1 MESRYEKLEVW
12 QAARHLVASIYVHLR
27 QFPKEEL
34 YALTDQAKRA
44 AVSIPSNIAEGAGR
58 DSDRDFLHFLVI
70 ARGSVF
76 EVKTQLQLGADL
88 GYASFPD
95 ALQNELESVLKRLNA
110 LISTLKRDLST
121 GH

>member
-44 AVSIPSNIAEGAGR
+44 AVSIPPNIAEGAGR
-58 DSDRDFLHFLVI
+58 DSDRDFLHF
-70 ARGSVF
+70 
-76 EVKTQLQLGADL
+76 GADL

-95 ALQNELESVLKRLNA
+95 TLLNELESVLKRLNA
-110 LISTLKRDLST
+110 LITTLERDLST